1 MMLITD
7 RFKVSV
13 LFAIDKL
20 LDKSLGVL
28 QLSTH
33 ESNLTINGQ
42 YCNSWLHSLGPKLI
56 RVGWISHFW
65 LLKDTHLVW
74 FDALS
79 RAVNNQKKF

>member
-1 MMLITD
+1 MLITD

-42 YCNSWLHSLGPKLI
+42 YCNS
-56 RVGWISHFW
+56 
-65 LLKDTHLVW
+65 
-74 FDALS
+74 
-79 RAVNNQKKF
+79 